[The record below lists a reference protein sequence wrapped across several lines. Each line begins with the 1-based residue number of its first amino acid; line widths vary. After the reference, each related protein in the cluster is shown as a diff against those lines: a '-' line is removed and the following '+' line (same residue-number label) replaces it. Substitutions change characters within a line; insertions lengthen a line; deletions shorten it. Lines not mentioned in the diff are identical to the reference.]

1 MFKTI
6 TRAYRE
12 IFKFSPVYSIF
23 SILIDGV
30 DVLIATLNTFLTA
43 LVLDGV
49 YKTFDGDLSKK
60 TLFYYIFLYLVTI
73 LIERLFFSFRDI
85 IFSYGFGQKLNNRLR
100 MRISEHSIK
109 LGVIEFEKPEVLN
122 LIKRANSCVTDS
134 KITQAVSNVQFLV
147 RELLTIS
154 GVIAIMATFS
164 AWLIPVAILSCIPSL
179 ILRIKRGKKFFFLK
193 KSQIP
198 KARTLEYIW
207 KLFLTPANIK
217 EMRVLGFDGYLA
229 DKWSKINDEVNE
241 ENWRFQMKDS
251 VSMFLF
257 DMFKIICYMIGIST
271 AVYLVYSQQISIG
284 QFGACIAAF
293 ASLQSRIYGIIV
305 QFSFFVINI
314 PYAKDY
320 FSFLDIPTDRVGQ
333 ERFNGLKEFIEVK
346 DVSFKYPN
354 SDKYVL
360 TDINL
365 TIKRGEKIAL
375 VGENGS
381 GKTTLSK
388 ILLGIYPPD
397 VGQVMFDGVDASKY
411 EKSTLCDDI
420 SAVTQDFTKFS
431 MTLRE
436 NVAIGNTMEMSNDE
450 MIAAT
455 LERTD
460 ISEAMKKTKGLDGML
475 GREFNGT
482 ELSGG
487 QWQKLAIARGL
498 YKDYDFIS
506 LDEPTSALDPIVET
520 EIFKNFLDAMEGKTA
535 LIISHRVGLC
545 RMADKIVVLQ
555 DGRIT
560 ENGNHEE
567 LMEKKGHY
575 YELFTS
581 QQQWYL

>member
-12 IFKFSPVYSIF
+12 IFKFSPVYSVF
-23 SILIDGV
+23 TILIDGV
-30 DVLIATLNTFLTA
+30 DVLIAILNA
-43 LVLDGV
+43 
-49 YKTFDGDLSKK
+49 
-60 TLFYYIFLYLVTI
+60 
-73 LIERLFFSFRDI
+73 
-85 IFSYGFGQKLNNRLR
+85 
-100 MRISEHSIK
+100 
-109 LGVIEFEKPEVLN
+109 
-122 LIKRANSCVTDS
+122 
-134 KITQAVSNVQFLV
+134 
-147 RELLTIS
+147 
-154 GVIAIMATFS
+154 
-164 AWLIPVAILSCIPSL
+164 
-179 ILRIKRGKKFFFLK
+179 
-193 KSQIP
+193 
-198 KARTLEYIW
+198 
-207 KLFLTPANIK
+207 FLTPANIK

-257 DMFKIICYMIGIST
+257 DLFKIICYMIGIASS
-271 AVYLVYSQQISIG
+271 VYLVYSERISIG

-320 FSFLDIPTDRVGQ
+320 FSFLDIPTDRMGQ
-333 ERFNGLKEFIEVK
+333 QTFNGLKEFIEVK

-360 TDINL
+360 ADINL
-365 TIKRGEKIAL
+365 TMKRGEKIAL

-397 VGQVMFDGVDASKY
+397 VGEVMFDGVDVSKY

-460 ISEAMKKTKGLDGML
+460 ISEAM
-475 GREFNGT
+475 
-482 ELSGG
+482 
-487 QWQKLAIARGL
+487 
-498 YKDYDFIS
+498 
-506 LDEPTSALDPIVET
+506 
-520 EIFKNFLDAMEGKTA
+520 EGKTA

-545 RMADKIVVLQ
+545 RMADRIVVLQ
-555 DGRIT
+555 DGRII
-560 ENGNHEE
+560 ENGKHDE

-575 YELFTS
+575 YKLFTS
-581 QQQWYL
+581 QQQWYV